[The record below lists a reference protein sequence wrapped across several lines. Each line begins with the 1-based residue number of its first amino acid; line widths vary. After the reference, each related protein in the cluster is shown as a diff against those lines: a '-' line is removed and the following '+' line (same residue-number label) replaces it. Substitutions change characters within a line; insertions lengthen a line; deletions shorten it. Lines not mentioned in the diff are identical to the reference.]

1 MPVAFALP
9 NLVASKLELLN
20 VSTMSMPSV
29 STMSMPRA
37 HPGPFLV
44 ERGEGEKSGSA
55 WIRSGKFQPQIDVEG
70 MVGKNGRVGKT
81 NYFLQPV

>member
-1 MPVAFALP
+1 
-9 NLVASKLELLN
+9 
-20 VSTMSMPSV
+20 
-29 STMSMPRA
+29 MSMPRA

>member
-1 MPVAFALP
+1 
-9 NLVASKLELLN
+9 
-20 VSTMSMPSV
+20 
-29 STMSMPRA
+29 MPRA